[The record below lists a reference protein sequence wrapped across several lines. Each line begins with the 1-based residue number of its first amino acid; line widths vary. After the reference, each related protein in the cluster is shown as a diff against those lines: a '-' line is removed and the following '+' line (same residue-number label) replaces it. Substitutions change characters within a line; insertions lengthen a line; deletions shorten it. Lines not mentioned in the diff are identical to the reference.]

1 MVSVNNLES
10 LQMKGKAHIPRTHI
24 PPLALIKVDSLCIY
38 IHEAF
43 FSTSSYVA
51 TVLCCSCVLALCGE
65 DLLA

>member
-10 LQMKGKAHIPRTHI
+10 LQVKGKAHIPRTHI
-24 PPLALIKVDSLCIY
+24 TPLHSSRSIPSVSTYTRLS
-38 IHEAF
+38 